1 MSLSGAGTCL
11 SAGDGEFWSVLLPE
25 LAGAVVEQAGVAG
38 DRLVLR
44 ARPRAARA
52 RCPRCGVLAVRRHSQ
67 RWRRLAG
74 PAIGGRAVVIWLVSR
89 RFFCAGP
96 CGKAT
101 FTEQVEGLTSR
112 YARRSP
118 PLRRV
123 LEAAGAALA
132 GRAGARLAAVLG
144 TAVDRT
150 SLLRLVMA
158 LPDPPAGDITVLGID
173 DFAFRRGQS
182 YGTIVI
188 NMETGR
194 PVDVLP
200 DREAATAQA
209 WLEAHQQRHP
219 PIEVICRDRAGA
231 YAQAARD
238 GAGQAAQ
245 VADRWHLWHNLC
257 EHTARAVRRLRP
269 DLAAAQPGP
278 APAPAEADLAA
289 IITARHQ
296 QVQAIRAAGGT
307 LDAAAAALGLG
318 KSTAQRYWRAAT
330 AAALL
335 DRRGTALLDPW
346 KPYLRQR
353 LDQGITRA
361 AVLHREITAAG
372 FAGSYQTL
380 YRWTAQYKL
389 AAPPP
394 PAAPLTARQITS
406 LLLRNP
412 ARLDDSKHAQ
422 LTAITAAS
430 PALAALARHT
440 AAFAQILT
448 GRHASQLDQWIAAA
462 ASDDGQPELRSF
474 TAGLQQ
480 DIGAVRNALTM
491 TWSNGRTEGAI
502 TRLKL
507 IKRQMYGRASFQLLR
522 KRVLLASTQPP

>member
-1 MSLSGAGTCL
+1 MSLSGAGSCL
-11 SAGDGEFWSVLLPE
+11 SAVDGEFWSLLLPE
-25 LAGAVVEQAGVAG
+25 LAGVVVEHAELAGG
-38 DRLVLR
+38 RLVLQ
-44 ARPRAARA
+44 ARPRAERVP
-52 RCPRCGVLAVRRHSQ
+52 CPWCGELAGRRHSQ
-67 RWRRLAG
+67 RLRRLAG
-74 PAIGGRAVVIWLVSR
+74 LAIGGRPAVIWLVSR

-96 CGKAT
+96 CSRAT
-101 FTEQVEGLTSR
+101 FTEQIPDLTSR
-112 YARRSP
+112 YARRVV

-123 LEAAGAALA
+123 LEAVGAALA
-132 GRAGARLAAVLG
+132 GRAGARLAGVLG
-144 TAVDRT
+144 ARTDRT

-158 LPDPPAGDITVLGID
+158 LPDPPGGDIAVLGID

-194 PVDVLP
+194 PVDLLP
-200 DREAATAQA
+200 DREAATARQ
-209 WLEAHQQRHP
+209 WLDAHP
-219 PIEVICRDRAGA
+219 EIEVICRDRAGA

-238 GAGQAAQ
+238 ALPDAPQ

-269 DLAAAQPGP
+269 ELAAAQPGP

-289 IITARHQ
+289 IITARYE

-307 LDAAAAALGLG
+307 ADAAAAALGLG
-318 KSTAQRYWRAAT
+318 KSTALRYWRAAA

-335 DRRGTALLDPW
+335 DRRGPSQLDPW

-361 AVLHREITAAG
+361 RALHREITAAG
-372 FAGSYQTL
+372 FTGSYQTL
-380 YRWTAQYKL
+380 YRWIAQYKL

-406 LLLRNP
+406 LLLRDP
-412 ARLDDSKHAQ
+412 ATLDDHGKAQ
-422 LTAITAAS
+422 LTRIRAAS
-430 PALAALARHT
+430 PALDTLARHIT
-440 AAFAQILT
+440 AFAAILT
-448 GRHASQLDQWIAAA
+448 GRHASQLGDWMTSAADPA
-462 ASDDGQPELRSF
+462 LPELRSF
-474 TAGLQQ
+474 TTGLQQ
-480 DIGAVRNALTM
+480 DIDAVTNALTM
-491 TWSNGRTEGAI
+491 PWSNGRTEGAI

-522 KRVLLASTQPP
+522 KRVLYTSPQPP